1 MTKLSKFYV
10 STYPQPAQSNYV
22 CIYIIYMLKSTTN
35 NAIGKV

>member
-22 CIYIIYMLKSTTN
+22 CIYIMLKSTTN